1 MQKWFLKNRNAEN
14 YSAVKS
20 IVKDDLLAKV
30 LCNRGVVDA
39 DEVIDYLNDDYTKIY
54 RTDGLPDMD
63 VAREIIKDAIDN
75 HKKIRIVGDY
85 DSDGIMSTTL
95 LLRSLKTFG
104 AETSFEVPDRK
115 QDGYGI
121 NKRIVDGCIKDDV
134 SVIITCDN
142 GVSAFEAVKYAKD
155 NGIKVIVTDH
165 HLPKIEDGKEISV
178 EADAI
183 IDPKVEKSSYPFN
196 DICGAFVAFKL
207 ITYISKD
214 YEFNADLIDEI
225 TQYAAFASVT
235 DIMPLLDENRD
246 LIKRGLELINSRPA
260 KAFYHLKNELKVDKE
275 INVFHIGFILGP
287 SVNAIGRLSNANHAI
302 AAFESY
308 DDDKIIA
315 ICKELYALNQERKD
329 LTELGYEV
337 AIKEIEADENFLDKD
352 VIIVKSKDIERSV
365 AGIVAGRLKERY
377 YRPAIA
383 LYEEDGVLYGSA
395 RSIEEY
401 NLFEELNKAKELLNS
416 FGGHKLAAGLEL
428 KLDNYDKF
436 VTFINKNSNLTDDD
450 KIEKIYID
458 AFYPIDF
465 QKFSIFDTIE
475 KLKPFGEKNP
485 DVLFADKDLVL
496 KDISVFGQNRNV
508 IKLKF
513 RTKLDNIMMAILF
526 YKEDELKKDYED
538 EFNSDIYRDL
548 ASGKEIIMDI
558 CYNLR
563 INEYMNNKNL
573 EINVKHFR
581 FRRWA
586 YDRRFN

>member
-14 YSAVKS
+14 YTAVKN

-30 LCNRGVVDA
+30 LCNRGIVEEG
-39 DEVIDYLNDDYTKIY
+39 EVIDYLNDDYSLIY
-54 RTDGLPDMD
+54 RTEGLPDLEL
-63 VAREIIKDAIDN
+63 ARKIIKDAIEN

-183 IDPKVEKSSYPFN
+183 IDPKVEKSSYPFK

-225 TQYAAFASVT
+225 TQYAAFATIT

-401 NLFEELNKAKELLNS
+401 NLFDELSKAKDLLS
-416 FGGHKLAAGLEL
+416 GFGGHKLAAGLEL
-428 KLDNYDKF
+428 KLDDYDKF
-436 VTFINKNSNLTDDD
+436 VTFINNNSNLTDDD

>member
-1 MQKWFLKNRNAEN
+1 MQKWFLKNRNAES

-75 HKKIRIVGDY
+75 HKKIRVVGDY

-95 LLRSLKTFG
+95 LLRSLKSFG
-104 AETSFEVPDRK
+104 AEASFEVPDRK

-155 NGIKVIVTDH
+155 NGINVIVTDH

-183 IDPKVEKSSYPFN
+183 IDPKVEKSSYPFKE
-196 DICGAFVAFKL
+196 ICGAFVAFKL

-214 YEFNADLIDEI
+214 YDFNPDLIDEI
-225 TQYAAFASVT
+225 IQYAAFATVT

-246 LIKRGLELINSRPA
+246 LVKRGLQLMNSRPA
-260 KAFYHLKNELKVDKE
+260 KVFYHLKNELRVDKE

-302 AAFESY
+302 AAFESC
-308 DDDKIIA
+308 DDDSIIA

-329 LTELGYEV
+329 LTELGYDV
-337 AIKEIEADENFLDKD
+337 AIKEIEADEAFEDKD
-352 VIIVKSKDIERSV
+352 IIIVKSKDIERSV

-377 YRPAIA
+377 YKPAIA

-401 NLFEELNKAKELLNS
+401 NIFDELNKAKELLNS

-428 KLDNYDKF
+428 KLDNYDDF
-436 VTFINKNSNLTDDD
+436 VTLLNENSTLTDED

-465 QKFSIFDTIE
+465 QKFSTYDTIE

-485 DVLFADKDLVL
+485 AVLFADKDLVL
-496 KDISVFGQNRNV
+496 KDISVFGQNRSV

-526 YKEDELKKDYED
+526 YKEDEFKKDYED
-538 EFNSDIYRDL
+538 QFNSDIYWDL

-573 EINVKHFR
+573 EINIKHFR
-581 FRRWA
+581 FRR
-586 YDRRFN
+586 

>member
-14 YSAVKS
+14 YTAVKN

-30 LCNRGVVDA
+30 LCNRGIVEEE
-39 DEVIDYLNDDYTKIY
+39 EVIDYLNNDYSLIY
-54 RTDGLPDMD
+54 RTEGLPDLEP
-63 VAREIIKDAIDN
+63 AREIIKDAIDN

-121 NKRIVDGCIKDDV
+121 NKRIVDGCIKDDI

-183 IDPKVEKSSYPFN
+183 IDPKVEKSSYPFK

-225 TQYAAFASVT
+225 AQYAAFATIT

-337 AIKEIEADENFLDKD
+337 AIKEIEADENFPDKD

-383 LYEEDGVLYGSA
+383 LYEEDGILYGSA

-401 NLFEELNKAKELLNS
+401 NLFDELSKAKDLLS
-416 FGGHKLAAGLEL
+416 GFGGHKLAAGLEL
-428 KLDNYDKF
+428 KLDNYDDF
-436 VTFINKNSNLTDDD
+436 VTLLNNNSKLTDED

-513 RTKLDNIMMAILF
+513 RTKLDNIMTAILF

>member
-30 LCNRGVVDA
+30 LCNRGVVDD
-39 DEVIDYLNDDYTKIY
+39 DEVVDYLNDDYTKIY
-54 RTDGLPDMD
+54 RTDGLPYME

-75 HKKIRIVGDY
+75 HKKIRVVGDY

-95 LLRSLKTFG
+95 LLRSLKSFG
-104 AETSFEVPDRK
+104 AEASFEVPDRK
-115 QDGYGI
+115 ADGYGI

-134 SVIITCDN
+134 AVIITCDN

-165 HLPKIEDGKEISV
+165 HLPKIEDGKEIAV

-183 IDPKVEKSSYPFN
+183 IDPKVEKSSYPFKE
-196 DICGAFVAFKL
+196 ICGAFVAFKL

-214 YEFNADLIDEI
+214 YDFNPDLIDEI
-225 TQYAAFASVT
+225 IQYAAFATIT

-246 LIKRGLELINSRPA
+246 LVKRGLELMNSRPA
-260 KAFYHLKNELKVDKE
+260 KVFYHLKNELKVDKE

-302 AAFESY
+302 AAFESC
-308 DDDKIIA
+308 DDDSIIA

-329 LTELGYEV
+329 LTELGYDV
-337 AIKEIEADENFLDKD
+337 AVKEIEADEAFEDKD
-352 VIIVKSKDIERSV
+352 IIIVKSKDIERSV

-377 YRPAIA
+377 YKPAIA

-401 NLFEELNKAKELLNS
+401 NIFDELNKAKELLNS

-428 KLDNYDKF
+428 KLDNYDDF
-436 VTFINKNSNLTDDD
+436 VRFLNENSTLTDED

-458 AFYPIDF
+458 AFYPIDL
-465 QKFSIFDTIE
+465 QKFSTYDTIE
-475 KLKPFGEKNP
+475 KLRPFGEKNP
-485 DVLFADKDLVL
+485 AVLFADKDLIL
-496 KDISVFGQNRNV
+496 KDISVFGQNRSV

-538 EFNSDIYRDL
+538 QFNSDIYRDL

-573 EINVKHFR
+573 EINIKHFR
-581 FRRWA
+581 FRR
-586 YDRRFN
+586 

>member
-1 MQKWFLKNRNAEN
+1 MQKWFLKNRNAES

-30 LCNRGVVDA
+30 LCNRGVVDD

-63 VAREIIKDAIDN
+63 AARDIIKDAIDN
-75 HKKIRIVGDY
+75 QKKIRVVGDY

-95 LLRSLKTFG
+95 LLRGLKSFG
-104 AETSFEVPDRK
+104 AEASFEVPDRK
-115 QDGYGI
+115 ADGYGI
-121 NKRIVDGCIKDDV
+121 NKRIVDGCLKDDV
-134 SVIITCDN
+134 AVIITCDN

-165 HLPKIEDGKEISV
+165 HLPKIEDGKEIAV

-183 IDPKVEKSSYPFN
+183 IDPKVEKSSYPFKE
-196 DICGAFVAFKL
+196 ICGAFVAFKL

-214 YEFNADLIDEI
+214 YEFNPDLIDEI
-225 TQYAAFASVT
+225 IQYAAFATIT

-246 LIKRGLELINSRPA
+246 LVKRGLDLMNSRPA
-260 KAFYHLKNELKVDKE
+260 KVFYHLKNELKVDKE

-302 AAFESY
+302 AAFESC
-308 DDDKIIA
+308 DDDSIIA

-329 LTELGYEV
+329 LTELGYDV
-337 AIKEIEADENFLDKD
+337 AIKEIEADEAFEDKD
-352 VIIVKSKDIERSV
+352 IIIVKSKDIERSV

-377 YRPAIA
+377 YKPAIA

-401 NLFEELNKAKELLNS
+401 NIFDELNKAKELLNG

-428 KLDNYDKF
+428 KLDNYDDF
-436 VTFINKNSNLTDDD
+436 VTFLNENSKLTDED

-465 QKFSIFDTIE
+465 QKFSTYDTIE

-485 DVLFADKDLVL
+485 AVLFADKDLVL
-496 KDISVFGQNRNV
+496 KDISVFGQNRSV

-526 YKEDELKKDYED
+526 YKEDEFKKDYED
-538 EFNSDIYRDL
+538 QFNSDIYRDL

-573 EINVKHFR
+573 EINIKHFR
-581 FRRWA
+581 FRR
-586 YDRRFN
+586 

>member
-14 YSAVKS
+14 YTAVKN

-30 LCNRGVVDA
+30 LCNRGIVEEG
-39 DEVIDYLNDDYTKIY
+39 EVIDYLNDDYSLIY
-54 RTDGLPDMD
+54 RTEGLPDLEL
-63 VAREIIKDAIDN
+63 ARKIIKDAIDN

-104 AETSFEVPDRK
+104 ADTSFEVPDRK

-155 NGIKVIVTDH
+155 NGVNVIVTDH

-225 TQYAAFASVT
+225 IQYAAFATIT

-260 KAFYHLKNELKVDKE
+260 KAFYHLKNELKVDNE

-383 LYEEDGVLYGSA
+383 LYEEDGILYGSA

-401 NLFEELNKAKELLNS
+401 NLFDELSKAKDLLS
-416 FGGHKLAAGLEL
+416 GFGGHKLAAGLEL

-436 VTFINKNSNLTDDD
+436 VTFINNNSNLTDED

>member
-14 YSAVKS
+14 YTAVKN

-30 LCNRGVVDA
+30 LCNRGIVEEE
-39 DEVIDYLNDDYTKIY
+39 EVIDYLNDDYSLIY
-54 RTDGLPDMD
+54 RTEGLPDLEP
-63 VAREIIKDAIDN
+63 ARKIIKDAIDN

-225 TQYAAFASVT
+225 IQYAAFATIT

-246 LIKRGLELINSRPA
+246 LIKRGLELINSRSA

-401 NLFEELNKAKELLNS
+401 NLFDELSKAKDFLS
-416 FGGHKLAAGLEL
+416 GFGGHKLAAGLEL

-436 VTFINKNSNLTDDD
+436 VTFINNNSNLTDED

-485 DVLFADKDLVL
+485 DVLFADKDLFL

-513 RTKLDNIMMAILF
+513 RTKLDNIMTAILF

>member
-14 YSAVKS
+14 YTAVKN

-30 LCNRGVVDA
+30 LCNRGIVEEE
-39 DEVIDYLNDDYTKIY
+39 EVIDYLNNDYSLIY
-54 RTDGLPDMD
+54 RTEGLPDLEA
-63 VAREIIKDAIDN
+63 ARKIIKDAIEN

-225 TQYAAFASVT
+225 TQYAAFATIT

-401 NLFEELNKAKELLNS
+401 NLFDELSKAKDLLS
-416 FGGHKLAAGLEL
+416 GFGGHKLAAGLEL

-436 VTFINKNSNLTDDD
+436 VTFINNNSNLTDED

>member
-14 YSAVKS
+14 YTAVKN

-30 LCNRGVVDA
+30 LCNRGIVEEG
-39 DEVIDYLNDDYTKIY
+39 EVIDYLNDDYSLIY
-54 RTDGLPDMD
+54 RTEGLPDLEL
-63 VAREIIKDAIDN
+63 ARKIIKDAIDN

-183 IDPKVEKSSYPFN
+183 IDPKVEKSSYPFK

-225 TQYAAFASVT
+225 TQYAAFATIT

-365 AGIVAGRLKERY
+365 AGSVAGRLKERY

-401 NLFEELNKAKELLNS
+401 NLFDELSKAKDFLS
-416 FGGHKLAAGLEL
+416 GFGGHKLAAGLEL
-428 KLDNYDKF
+428 KLDNYEDF
-436 VTFINKNSNLTDDD
+436 VTLLNNNSNLTDED

-513 RTKLDNIMMAILF
+513 RTKLDNIMTAILF

>member
-14 YSAVKS
+14 YSVVKS

-75 HKKIRIVGDY
+75 HKKIRVVGDY

-95 LLRSLKTFG
+95 LLRSLESFG
-104 AETSFEVPDRK
+104 AEASFEVPDRK
-115 QDGYGI
+115 ADGYGI

-134 SVIITCDN
+134 AVIITCDN
-142 GVSAFEAVKYAKD
+142 GVSAFEAVKYAKES
-155 NGIKVIVTDH
+155 GIKVIVTDH

-183 IDPKVEKSSYPFN
+183 IDPKVEKSSYPFKE
-196 DICGAFVAFKL
+196 ICGAFVAFKL

-214 YEFNADLIDEI
+214 YDFNPDLIDEI
-225 TQYAAFASVT
+225 IQYAAFATVT

-246 LIKRGLELINSRPA
+246 LVKRGLQLMNSRPA
-260 KAFYHLKNELKVDKE
+260 KVFYHLKNELKVDKE

-302 AAFESY
+302 AAFESC
-308 DDDKIIA
+308 DDDSIIA

-329 LTELGYEV
+329 LTELGYDV
-337 AIKEIEADENFLDKD
+337 AIKEIEADEAFEDKD
-352 VIIVKSKDIERSV
+352 IIIVKSKDIERSV

-377 YRPAIA
+377 YKPAIA
-383 LYEEDGVLYGSA
+383 LYEEYGVLYGSA

-401 NLFEELNKAKELLNS
+401 NIFDELNKAKELLNS

-428 KLDNYDKF
+428 KLDNYDDF
-436 VTFINKNSNLTDDD
+436 VRFLNENSTLTDED

-465 QKFSIFDTIE
+465 QKFSTYDTIE

-485 DVLFADKDLVL
+485 AVLFADKDLVL
-496 KDISVFGQNRNV
+496 KDISVFGQNRSV

-526 YKEDELKKDYED
+526 YKEDEFKKDYED
-538 EFNSDIYRDL
+538 QFNSDIYRDL

-573 EINVKHFR
+573 EINIKHFR
-581 FRRWA
+581 FRR
-586 YDRRFN
+586 

>member
-14 YSAVKS
+14 YTAVKN

-30 LCNRGVVDA
+30 LCNRGIVEKE
-39 DEVIDYLNDDYTKIY
+39 EVIDYLNDDYSLIY
-54 RTDGLPDMD
+54 RTEGLPDLEL
-63 VAREIIKDAIDN
+63 ARKIIKDAIEN

-183 IDPKVEKSSYPFN
+183 IDPKVEKSSYPFK

-225 TQYAAFASVT
+225 IQYAAFATIT

-401 NLFEELNKAKELLNS
+401 NLFDELSKAKDFLS
-416 FGGHKLAAGLEL
+416 GFGGHKLAAGLEL

-436 VTFINKNSNLTDDD
+436 VTFINNNSNLTDED

>member
-14 YSAVKS
+14 YTAVKN

-30 LCNRGVVDA
+30 LCNRGIVEEG
-39 DEVIDYLNDDYTKIY
+39 EVIDYLNDDYSLIY
-54 RTDGLPDMD
+54 RTEGLPDLEP
-63 VAREIIKDAIDN
+63 ARKIIKDAIEN

-183 IDPKVEKSSYPFN
+183 IDPKIEKSSYPFK

-225 TQYAAFASVT
+225 TQYAAFATIT

-337 AIKEIEADENFLDKD
+337 AIKEIEADENFPDKD

-383 LYEEDGVLYGSA
+383 LYEEDGILYGSA

-401 NLFEELNKAKELLNS
+401 NLFDELSKAKDLLS
-416 FGGHKLAAGLEL
+416 GFGGHKLAAGLEL

-436 VTFINKNSNLTDDD
+436 VTFINNNSNLTDED

-573 EINVKHFR
+573 EINVKYFR

>member
-14 YSAVKS
+14 YTAVKN

-30 LCNRGVVDA
+30 LCNRGIVEEE
-39 DEVIDYLNDDYTKIY
+39 EVIDYLNDDYSLIY
-54 RTDGLPDMD
+54 RTEGLPDLEP
-63 VAREIIKDAIDN
+63 ARKIIKDVIDN

-225 TQYAAFASVT
+225 AQYAAFATIT

-308 DDDKIIA
+308 DDDMIIA

-383 LYEEDGVLYGSA
+383 LYEEDGILYGSA

-401 NLFEELNKAKELLNS
+401 NLFDELSKAKDFLS
-416 FGGHKLAAGLEL
+416 GFGGHKLAAGLEL

-436 VTFINKNSNLTDDD
+436 VTFINNNSNLTDED

-513 RTKLDNIMMAILF
+513 RTKLDNIMTAILF

-581 FRRWA
+581 FRR
-586 YDRRFN
+586 

>member
-54 RTDGLPDMD
+54 RTDGLPDME
-63 VAREIIKDAIDN
+63 VAREIIKDAIEN
-75 HKKIRIVGDY
+75 HKKIRVVGDY

-95 LLRSLKTFG
+95 LLRSLKSFG
-104 AETSFEVPDRK
+104 AEASFEVPDRK
-115 QDGYGI
+115 ADGYGI

-134 SVIITCDN
+134 AVIITCDN

-155 NGIKVIVTDH
+155 NGINVIVTDH

-183 IDPKVEKSSYPFN
+183 IDPKVEKSSYPFKE
-196 DICGAFVAFKL
+196 ICGAFVAFKL

-214 YEFNADLIDEI
+214 YDFNPDLIDEI
-225 TQYAAFASVT
+225 IQYAAFASVT

-246 LIKRGLELINSRPA
+246 LVKRGLELMNSRPA
-260 KAFYHLKNELKVDKE
+260 KVFYHLKNELKVDKE

-302 AAFESY
+302 AAFESC
-308 DDDKIIA
+308 DDDSIID

-329 LTELGYEV
+329 LTELGYDV
-337 AIKEIEADENFLDKD
+337 AVKEIEADEAFEDKD
-352 VIIVKSKDIERSV
+352 IIIVKSKDIERSV

-377 YRPAIA
+377 YKPAIA

-401 NLFEELNKAKELLNS
+401 NIFDELNKAKELLNS

-428 KLDNYDKF
+428 KLDNYDDF
-436 VTFINKNSNLTDDD
+436 VRFLNENSTLTDED

-465 QKFSIFDTIE
+465 QKFSTYDTIE

-485 DVLFADKDLVL
+485 AVLFADKDLVL
-496 KDISVFGQNRNV
+496 KDISVFGQNRSV

-526 YKEDELKKDYED
+526 YKEDEFKKDYED
-538 EFNSDIYRDL
+538 QFNHDIYRDL

-573 EINVKHFR
+573 EINIKHFR
-581 FRRWA
+581 FRR
-586 YDRRFN
+586 

>member
-54 RTDGLPDMD
+54 RTDGLPNMD
-63 VAREIIKDAIDN
+63 VAREIIKDAIDY
-75 HKKIRIVGDY
+75 HKKIRVVGDY

-95 LLRSLKTFG
+95 LLRSLKSFG
-104 AETSFEVPDRK
+104 AEASFEVPDRK
-115 QDGYGI
+115 ADGYGI

-134 SVIITCDN
+134 AVIITCDN

-183 IDPKVEKSSYPFN
+183 IDPKVEKSFYPFKE
-196 DICGAFVAFKL
+196 ICGAFVAFKL

-214 YEFNADLIDEI
+214 YDFNPDLIDEI
-225 TQYAAFASVT
+225 IQYAAFATVT

-246 LIKRGLELINSRPA
+246 LVKRGLQLMNSRPA
-260 KAFYHLKNELKVDKE
+260 KVFYHLKNELKVDKE

-302 AAFESY
+302 AAFESC
-308 DDDKIIA
+308 DDDSIIA

-329 LTELGYEV
+329 LTELGYDV
-337 AIKEIEADENFLDKD
+337 AIKEIEADEAFEDKD
-352 VIIVKSKDIERSV
+352 IIIVKSKDIERSV

-377 YRPAIA
+377 YKPAIA

-401 NLFEELNKAKELLNS
+401 NIFDELNKAKELLNS

-428 KLDNYDKF
+428 KLDNYDDF
-436 VTFINKNSNLTDDD
+436 VRFLNENSTLTDED

-465 QKFSIFDTIE
+465 QKFSTYDTIE

-485 DVLFADKDLVL
+485 AVLFADKDLIL
-496 KDISVFGQNRNV
+496 KDISVFGQNRSV

-513 RTKLDNIMMAILF
+513 RTKLDNIMMVILF
-526 YKEDELKKDYED
+526 YKEDEFKKDYED
-538 EFNSDIYRDL
+538 QFNSDIYRDL

-573 EINVKHFR
+573 EINIKHFR
-581 FRRWA
+581 FRR
-586 YDRRFN
+586 

>member
-14 YSAVKS
+14 YTAVKN

-30 LCNRGVVDA
+30 LCNRGIVEEE
-39 DEVIDYLNDDYTKIY
+39 EVIDYLNDDYSLIY
-54 RTDGLPDMD
+54 RTEGLPDLEP
-63 VAREIIKDAIDN
+63 ARKIIKDAIEN
-75 HKKIRIVGDY
+75 HMKIRIVGDY

-225 TQYAAFASVT
+225 TQYAAFATIT

-383 LYEEDGVLYGSA
+383 LYEEDGILYGSA

-401 NLFEELNKAKELLNS
+401 NLFDELSKAKDLLS
-416 FGGHKLAAGLEL
+416 GFGGHKLAAGLEL

-436 VTFINKNSNLTDDD
+436 VTFINNNSNLTDED

-563 INEYMNNKNL
+563 INEYMNNKTL

-581 FRRWA
+581 FRR
-586 YDRRFN
+586 

>member
-39 DEVIDYLNDDYTKIY
+39 DEIIDYLNDDYTKIY
-54 RTDGLPDMD
+54 MTDGLPDMD
-63 VAREIIKDAIDN
+63 VAREIIKGAIDN
-75 HKKIRIVGDY
+75 HKKIRVVGDY

-95 LLRSLKTFG
+95 LLRSLKSFG
-104 AETSFEVPDRK
+104 AEASFEVPDRK
-115 QDGYGI
+115 ADGYGI

-134 SVIITCDN
+134 AVIITCDN

-183 IDPKVEKSSYPFN
+183 IDPKVEKSSYPFKE
-196 DICGAFVAFKL
+196 ICGAFVAFKL

-214 YEFNADLIDEI
+214 YDFNPDLIDEI
-225 TQYAAFASVT
+225 IQYAAFATVT

-246 LIKRGLELINSRPA
+246 LVKRGLQLMNSRPA
-260 KAFYHLKNELKVDKE
+260 KVFYHLKNELKVDKE

-302 AAFESY
+302 AAFESC
-308 DDDKIIA
+308 DDDSIIA

-329 LTELGYEV
+329 LTELGYDV
-337 AIKEIEADENFLDKD
+337 AIKEIEADEAFEDKD
-352 VIIVKSKDIERSV
+352 IIIVKSKDIERSV

-377 YRPAIA
+377 YKPAIA

-401 NLFEELNKAKELLNS
+401 NIFDELNKAKELLNS

-428 KLDNYDKF
+428 KLDNYDNF
-436 VTFINKNSNLTDDD
+436 VRFLNENSTLTDED

-465 QKFSIFDTIE
+465 QKFSTYDTIE

-485 DVLFADKDLVL
+485 AVLFADKDLVL
-496 KDISVFGQNRNV
+496 KDISVFGQNRSV

-513 RTKLDNIMMAILF
+513 RTKLDNIMMVILF
-526 YKEDELKKDYED
+526 YKEDEFKKDYED
-538 EFNSDIYRDL
+538 QFNSDIYRDL

-573 EINVKHFR
+573 EINIKHFR
-581 FRRWA
+581 FRR
-586 YDRRFN
+586 

>member
-14 YSAVKS
+14 YTAVKN

-30 LCNRGVVDA
+30 LCNRGIVEEG
-39 DEVIDYLNDDYTKIY
+39 EVIDYLNDDYSLIY
-54 RTDGLPDMD
+54 RTEGLPDLEL
-63 VAREIIKDAIDN
+63 ARKIIKDAIDN

-104 AETSFEVPDRK
+104 ADASFEVPDRK

-225 TQYAAFASVT
+225 AQYAAFATIT

-337 AIKEIEADENFLDKD
+337 AIKEIEADKNFLDKD

-401 NLFEELNKAKELLNS
+401 NLFDELSKAKDLLS
-416 FGGHKLAAGLEL
+416 GFGGHKLAAGLEL

-436 VTFINKNSNLTDDD
+436 VTFINNNSNLTDED

-458 AFYPIDF
+458 VFYPIDF

-513 RTKLDNIMMAILF
+513 RTKLDNIMTAILF

>member
-1 MQKWFLKNRNAEN
+1 MQKWFLKNRNAES

-54 RTDGLPDMD
+54 RTEGLPDMEA
-63 VAREIIKDAIDN
+63 ARDIIKDAVDN
-75 HKKIRIVGDY
+75 HKKIRVVGDY

-95 LLRSLKTFG
+95 LLRSLKSFG
-104 AETSFEVPDRK
+104 AEASFEVPDRK
-115 QDGYGI
+115 ADGYGI
-121 NKRIVDGCIKDDV
+121 NKRIVDGCLKDGV

-183 IDPKVEKSSYPFN
+183 IDPKVEKSSYPFKE
-196 DICGAFVAFKL
+196 ICGAFVAFKL

-214 YEFNADLIDEI
+214 YDFNPDLIDEI
-225 TQYAAFASVT
+225 IQYAAFATVT

-246 LIKRGLELINSRPA
+246 LVKRGLELMNSRPA
-260 KAFYHLKNELKVDKE
+260 KVFYHLKNELRVDKE

-302 AAFESY
+302 AAFESC
-308 DDDKIIA
+308 DDDSIIT

-329 LTELGYEV
+329 LTELGYDV
-337 AIKEIEADENFLDKD
+337 AVKEIEADEAFEDKD
-352 VIIVKSKDIERSV
+352 IIIVKSKDIERSV

-377 YRPAIA
+377 YKPAIA

-401 NLFEELNKAKELLNS
+401 NIFDELNKAKELLNS

-428 KLDNYDKF
+428 KLDNYDDF
-436 VTFINKNSNLTDDD
+436 VRFLNENSTLTDED

-465 QKFSIFDTIE
+465 QKFSTYDTIE

-485 DVLFADKDLVL
+485 AVLFADKDLVL
-496 KDISVFGQNRNV
+496 KDISVFGQNRSV

-526 YKEDELKKDYED
+526 YKEDEFKKDYED
-538 EFNSDIYRDL
+538 QFNSDIYRDL

-581 FRRWA
+581 FRR
-586 YDRRFN
+586 

>member
-14 YSAVKS
+14 YTAVKN

-30 LCNRGVVDA
+30 LCNRGIV
-39 DEVIDYLNDDYTKIY
+39 EEEKVIDYLNDDYSLIY
-54 RTDGLPDMD
+54 RTEGLPDLEL
-63 VAREIIKDAIDN
+63 ARKIIKDAIDN

-104 AETSFEVPDRK
+104 ADTSFEVPDRK

-183 IDPKVEKSSYPFN
+183 IDPKVEKSSYPFK

-225 TQYAAFASVT
+225 IQYAAFATIT

-337 AIKEIEADENFLDKD
+337 AIKEIEADENFPDKD

-383 LYEEDGVLYGSA
+383 LYEEDGILYGSA

-401 NLFEELNKAKELLNS
+401 NLFDELSKAKDLLS
-416 FGGHKLAAGLEL
+416 GFGGHKLAAGLEL

-436 VTFINKNSNLTDDD
+436 VTFINNNSNLTDED

-513 RTKLDNIMMAILF
+513 RTKLDNIMTAILF

>member
-30 LCNRGVVDA
+30 LCNRGVVEEE
-39 DEVIDYLNDDYTKIY
+39 EVIDYLNDDYSLIY
-54 RTDGLPDMD
+54 RTEGLPDLELS
-63 VAREIIKDAIDN
+63 RKIIKDAIDN
-75 HKKIRIVGDY
+75 NKKIRIVGDY

-104 AETSFEVPDRK
+104 ADTSFEVPDRK

-225 TQYAAFASVT
+225 AQYAAFATIT

-401 NLFEELNKAKELLNS
+401 NLFDELSKAKDFLS
-416 FGGHKLAAGLEL
+416 GFGGHKLAAGLEL

-436 VTFINKNSNLTDDD
+436 VTFINNNSNLTDED

-513 RTKLDNIMMAILF
+513 RTKLDNIMTAILF
-526 YKEDELKKDYED
+526 YKEEELKKDYED
-538 EFNSDIYRDL
+538 QFNSDIFRDL

-581 FRRWA
+581 FRR
-586 YDRRFN
+586 

>member
-1 MQKWFLKNRNAEN
+1 MQKWFLKNRNAES

-75 HKKIRIVGDY
+75 HKKIRVVGDY

-95 LLRSLKTFG
+95 LLRSLESFE
-104 AETSFEVPDRK
+104 AEASFEVPDRK
-115 QDGYGI
+115 ADGYGI

-134 SVIITCDN
+134 AVIITCDN

-178 EADAI
+178 VADAI
-183 IDPKVEKSSYPFN
+183 IDPKVEKSSYPFKE
-196 DICGAFVAFKL
+196 ICGAFVAFKL

-214 YEFNADLIDEI
+214 YDFNSDLIDEVI
-225 TQYAAFASVT
+225 QYAAFATVT

-246 LIKRGLELINSRPA
+246 LVKRGLQLMNSRPA
-260 KAFYHLKNELKVDKE
+260 KVFYHLKNELKVDKE

-302 AAFESY
+302 AAFESC
-308 DDDKIIA
+308 DDDSIIA

-329 LTELGYEV
+329 LTELGYDV
-337 AIKEIEADENFLDKD
+337 AIKEIEADEAFEDKD
-352 VIIVKSKDIERSV
+352 IIIVKSKDIERSV

-377 YRPAIA
+377 YKPAIA

-401 NLFEELNKAKELLNS
+401 NIFDELNKAKELLNS

-428 KLDNYDKF
+428 KLDNYDDF
-436 VTFINKNSNLTDDD
+436 VRFLNENSTLTDED

-465 QKFSIFDTIE
+465 QKFSTYDTIE

-485 DVLFADKDLVL
+485 AVLFADKDLVL
-496 KDISVFGQNRNV
+496 KDISVFGQNRSV

-526 YKEDELKKDYED
+526 YKEDEFKKDYED
-538 EFNSDIYRDL
+538 QFNSDIYRDL

-573 EINVKHFR
+573 EINIKHFR
-581 FRRWA
+581 FRR
-586 YDRRFN
+586 

>member
-14 YSAVKS
+14 YTAVKN

-30 LCNRGVVDA
+30 LCNRGIVEEE
-39 DEVIDYLNDDYTKIY
+39 EVIDYLNDDYSLIY
-54 RTDGLPDMD
+54 RTEGLPDLEA
-63 VAREIIKDAIDN
+63 ARKIIKDAIDN

-104 AETSFEVPDRK
+104 ADTSFEVPDRK

-183 IDPKVEKSSYPFN
+183 IDPKVEKSSYPFK

-225 TQYAAFASVT
+225 IQYAAFASVT

-302 AAFESY
+302 AAIESY

-401 NLFEELNKAKELLNS
+401 NLFDELSKAKDLLS
-416 FGGHKLAAGLEL
+416 GFGGHKLAAGLEL

-436 VTFINKNSNLTDDD
+436 VTFINNNSNLTDED

-513 RTKLDNIMMAILF
+513 RTKLDNIMTAILF

>member
-14 YSAVKS
+14 YTAVKN

-30 LCNRGVVDA
+30 LCNRGIVEEE
-39 DEVIDYLNDDYTKIY
+39 EVIDYLNDDYSLIY
-54 RTDGLPDMD
+54 RTEGLPDLEL
-63 VAREIIKDAIDN
+63 ARKIIKDAIDN

-183 IDPKVEKSSYPFN
+183 IDPKIEKSFYPFKE
-196 DICGAFVAFKL
+196 ICGAFVAFKL

-225 TQYAAFASVT
+225 TQYAAFATIT

-401 NLFEELNKAKELLNS
+401 NLFDELNKAKDLLS
-416 FGGHKLAAGLEL
+416 GFGGHKLAAGLEL
-428 KLDNYDKF
+428 KLDDYDKF
-436 VTFINKNSNLTDDD
+436 VTFINNNSNLTDED

-458 AFYPIDF
+458 AFYSIDF

-485 DVLFADKDLVL
+485 DVLFADKDLFL
-496 KDISVFGQNRNV
+496 KGISVFGQNRNV

-513 RTKLDNIMMAILF
+513 RTKLDNIITAILF
-526 YKEDELKKDYED
+526 YKEEELKKDYED
-538 EFNSDIYRDL
+538 QFNSDIFRDL

>member
-14 YSAVKS
+14 YTAVKN

-30 LCNRGVVDA
+30 LCNRGIVEEE
-39 DEVIDYLNDDYTKIY
+39 EVIDYLNNDYSLIY
-54 RTDGLPDMD
+54 RTEGLPDLEP
-63 VAREIIKDAIDN
+63 ARKIIKDAIDN

-104 AETSFEVPDRK
+104 ADTSFEVPDRK

-183 IDPKVEKSSYPFN
+183 IDPKVEKSSYPFK

-225 TQYAAFASVT
+225 AQYAAFATIT

-337 AIKEIEADENFLDKD
+337 AIKEIEADKNFLDKD

-383 LYEEDGVLYGSA
+383 LYEEDGILYGSA

-401 NLFEELNKAKELLNS
+401 NLFDELSKAKDLLS
-416 FGGHKLAAGLEL
+416 GFGGHKLAAGLEL
-428 KLDNYDKF
+428 KLDNYDDF
-436 VTFINKNSNLTDDD
+436 VTLLNKNSNLTDDD

-485 DVLFADKDLVL
+485 DVLFADKDLFL

-513 RTKLDNIMMAILF
+513 RTKLDNIMTAILF

>member
-14 YSAVKS
+14 YTAVKN

-30 LCNRGVVDA
+30 LCNRGIV
-39 DEVIDYLNDDYTKIY
+39 EEEKVIDYLNDDYSLIY
-54 RTDGLPDMD
+54 RTEGLPDLEL
-63 VAREIIKDAIDN
+63 ARKIIKDAIDN

-104 AETSFEVPDRK
+104 ADTSFEVPDRK

-155 NGIKVIVTDH
+155 NDIKVIVTDH

-183 IDPKVEKSSYPFN
+183 IDPKVEKSSYPFK

-225 TQYAAFASVT
+225 IQYAAFATIT

-337 AIKEIEADENFLDKD
+337 AIKEIEADENFPDKD

-383 LYEEDGVLYGSA
+383 LYEEDGILYGSA

-401 NLFEELNKAKELLNS
+401 NLFDELSKAKDLLS
-416 FGGHKLAAGLEL
+416 GFGGHKLAAGLEL

-436 VTFINKNSNLTDDD
+436 VTFINNNSNLTDED

-563 INEYMNNKNL
+563 INEYMNNKTL

-581 FRRWA
+581 FRR
-586 YDRRFN
+586 

>member
-14 YSAVKS
+14 YTAVKN

-30 LCNRGVVDA
+30 LCNRGIVEEE
-39 DEVIDYLNDDYTKIY
+39 EVIDYLNNDYSLIY
-54 RTDGLPDMD
+54 RTEGLPDLEL
-63 VAREIIKDAIDN
+63 ARKIIKDAIDN

-155 NGIKVIVTDH
+155 NGVNVIVTDH

-401 NLFEELNKAKELLNS
+401 NLFDELSKAKDFLS
-416 FGGHKLAAGLEL
+416 GFGGHKLAAGLEL

-436 VTFINKNSNLTDDD
+436 VTFINNNSNLTDED

>member
-14 YSAVKS
+14 YTAVKN

-30 LCNRGVVDA
+30 LCNRGIVEEE
-39 DEVIDYLNDDYTKIY
+39 EVIDYLNEDYSLIY
-54 RTDGLPDMD
+54 RTEGLPDLEP
-63 VAREIIKDAIDN
+63 ARKIIKDAIDN

-225 TQYAAFASVT
+225 TQYAAFATIT

-383 LYEEDGVLYGSA
+383 LYEEDGILYGSA

-401 NLFEELNKAKELLNS
+401 NLFDELSKAKDFLS
-416 FGGHKLAAGLEL
+416 GFGGHKLAAGLEL

-436 VTFINKNSNLTDDD
+436 VTFINNNSNLTDED

-513 RTKLDNIMMAILF
+513 RTKLDNIMTAILF
-526 YKEDELKKDYED
+526 YKEEELKKDYED

>member
-14 YSAVKS
+14 YTAVKN

-30 LCNRGVVDA
+30 LCNRGIVEEG
-39 DEVIDYLNDDYTKIY
+39 EVIDYLNDDYSLIY
-54 RTDGLPDMD
+54 RTEGLPDLEL
-63 VAREIIKDAIDN
+63 ARKIIKDAIEN
-75 HKKIRIVGDY
+75 HKKIRIIGDY

-104 AETSFEVPDRK
+104 ADTSFEVPDRK

-183 IDPKVEKSSYPFN
+183 IDPKVEKSSYPFK

-401 NLFEELNKAKELLNS
+401 NLFDELNKAKDLLS
-416 FGGHKLAAGLEL
+416 GFGGHKLAAGLEL

-436 VTFINKNSNLTDDD
+436 VTFINNNSNLTDED

-513 RTKLDNIMMAILF
+513 RTKLDNIMTAILF

-581 FRRWA
+581 FRR
-586 YDRRFN
+586 

>member
-14 YSAVKS
+14 YTAVKN

-30 LCNRGVVDA
+30 LCNRGIVEEE
-39 DEVIDYLNDDYTKIY
+39 EVIDYLNEDYSLIY
-54 RTDGLPDMD
+54 RTEGLPDLEP
-63 VAREIIKDAIDN
+63 ARKIIKDAIDN

-225 TQYAAFASVT
+225 TQYAAFATIT

-383 LYEEDGVLYGSA
+383 LYEEDGILYGSA

-401 NLFEELNKAKELLNS
+401 NLFDELSKAKDLLS
-416 FGGHKLAAGLEL
+416 GFGGHKLAAGLEL

-436 VTFINKNSNLTDDD
+436 VTFINNNSNLTDED

-513 RTKLDNIMMAILF
+513 RTKLDNVMTAILF

-581 FRRWA
+581 FRR
-586 YDRRFN
+586 

>member
-54 RTDGLPDMD
+54 RTEGLPDMEA
-63 VAREIIKDAIDN
+63 ARVIIKDAIYH

-95 LLRSLKTFG
+95 LLRSLKSFG
-104 AETSFEVPDRK
+104 AEASFEVPDRK
-115 QDGYGI
+115 QDGYGL
-121 NKRIVDGCIKDDV
+121 NKRIVDNAIKDDV

-183 IDPKVEKSSYPFN
+183 IDPKVEKSSYPFKE
-196 DICGAFVAFKL
+196 ICGAFVAFKL

-214 YEFNADLIDEI
+214 YDFNPDLIDEI
-225 TQYAAFASVT
+225 IQYAAFATIT

-246 LIKRGLELINSRPA
+246 LVKRGLELMDSRPA
-260 KAFYHLKNELKVDKE
+260 KVFYHLKNELKVDKE

-302 AAFESY
+302 AAFESC
-308 DDDKIIA
+308 DDDNIIA

-329 LTELGYEV
+329 LTELGYDV
-337 AIKEIEADENFLDKD
+337 AIKEIEADEAFGDKD
-352 VIIVKSKDIERSV
+352 IIIVKSKDIERSV

-377 YRPAIA
+377 YKPAIA

-401 NLFEELNKAKELLNS
+401 NIFDELNKAKELLNG

-428 KLDNYDKF
+428 KLDNYDDF
-436 VTFINKNSNLTDDD
+436 VTLLNENSKLTDED

-465 QKFSIFDTIE
+465 QKFSTYDTIE

-485 DVLFADKDLVL
+485 AVLFADKDLVL
-496 KDISVFGQNRNV
+496 KDISVFGQNRSV

-513 RTKLDNIMMAILF
+513 RTKLDNIMTAILF
-526 YKEDELKKDYED
+526 YKEDEFKKDYED
-538 EFNSDIYRDL
+538 QFNSDIYRDL

-573 EINVKHFR
+573 EINIKHFR
-581 FRRWA
+581 FRR
-586 YDRRFN
+586 

>member
-54 RTDGLPDMD
+54 GTDGLPYMD

-75 HKKIRIVGDY
+75 HKKIRVVGDY

-95 LLRSLKTFG
+95 LLRSLKSFG
-104 AETSFEVPDRK
+104 AEASFEVPDRK

-183 IDPKVEKSSYPFN
+183 IDPKVEKSSYPFKE
-196 DICGAFVAFKL
+196 ICGAFVAFKL

-214 YEFNADLIDEI
+214 YDFNPDLIDEI
-225 TQYAAFASVT
+225 IQYAAFATVT

-246 LIKRGLELINSRPA
+246 LVKRGLELMNSRPA
-260 KAFYHLKNELKVDKE
+260 KVFYHLKNELKVDKE

-302 AAFESY
+302 AAFESC
-308 DDDKIIA
+308 DDDSIIA

-329 LTELGYEV
+329 LTELGYDV
-337 AIKEIEADENFLDKD
+337 AIKEIEADEAFEDKD
-352 VIIVKSKDIERSV
+352 IIIVKSKDIERSV

-377 YRPAIA
+377 YKPAIA

-401 NLFEELNKAKELLNS
+401 NIFDELNKAKELLNS

-428 KLDNYDKF
+428 KLDNYDDF
-436 VTFINKNSNLTDDD
+436 VRFLNENSTLTDED

-465 QKFSIFDTIE
+465 QKFSTYDTIE

-485 DVLFADKDLVL
+485 AVLFADKDLIL
-496 KDISVFGQNRNV
+496 KDISVFGQNRSV

-538 EFNSDIYRDL
+538 QFNSDIYRDL

-573 EINVKHFR
+573 EINIKNFR
-581 FRRWA
+581 FRR
-586 YDRRFN
+586 

>member
-155 NGIKVIVTDH
+155 NDIKVIVTDH

-183 IDPKVEKSSYPFN
+183 IDPKVEKSSYPFK

-401 NLFEELNKAKELLNS
+401 NLFDELSKAKDLLS
-416 FGGHKLAAGLEL
+416 GFGGHKLAAGLEL
-428 KLDNYDKF
+428 KLDDYDKF
-436 VTFINKNSNLTDDD
+436 VTFINNNSNLTDED

-581 FRRWA
+581 FRR
-586 YDRRFN
+586 

>member
-30 LCNRGVVDA
+30 LCNRGVVDD

-54 RTDGLPDMD
+54 RTDGLPDME

-95 LLRSLKTFG
+95 LLRSLESFG
-104 AETSFEVPDRK
+104 AEASFEVPDRK
-115 QDGYGI
+115 ADGYGI

-134 SVIITCDN
+134 AVIITCDN

-183 IDPKVEKSSYPFN
+183 IDPKVEKSSYPFKE
-196 DICGAFVAFKL
+196 ICGAFVAFKL

-214 YEFNADLIDEI
+214 YDFNPDLIDEI
-225 TQYAAFASVT
+225 IQYAAFATVT

-246 LIKRGLELINSRPA
+246 LVKRGLQLMNSRPA
-260 KAFYHLKNELKVDKE
+260 KVFYHLKNELKVDKE

-302 AAFESY
+302 AAFESC
-308 DDDKIIA
+308 DDDSIIV

-329 LTELGYEV
+329 LTELGYDV
-337 AIKEIEADENFLDKD
+337 AVKEIEADEAFEDKD
-352 VIIVKSKDIERSV
+352 IIIVKSKDIERSV

-377 YRPAIA
+377 YKPAIA

-401 NLFEELNKAKELLNS
+401 NIFDELNKAKDLLNS

-428 KLDNYDKF
+428 KLDNYDDF
-436 VTFINKNSNLTDDD
+436 VRFLNENSTLTDED

-465 QKFSIFDTIE
+465 QKFSTYDTIE

-485 DVLFADKDLVL
+485 AVLFADKDLIL
-496 KDISVFGQNRNV
+496 KDISVFGQNRSV

-538 EFNSDIYRDL
+538 QFNSDIYRDL

-573 EINVKHFR
+573 EINIKHFR
-581 FRRWA
+581 FRR
-586 YDRRFN
+586 

>member
-1 MQKWFLKNRNAEN
+1 MQKWFLKNRNAEY

-30 LCNRGVVDA
+30 LCNRGVVEA

-54 RTDGLPDMD
+54 RTDGLPDMET
-63 VAREIIKDAIDN
+63 AREIIKDAIEN

-165 HLPKIEDGKEISV
+165 HLPKIEDGNEISV

-183 IDPKVEKSSYPFN
+183 IDPKVEKSSYSFK

-225 TQYAAFASVT
+225 IQYAAFATIT

-337 AIKEIEADENFLDKD
+337 AIKEIEAYENFLDKD

-401 NLFEELNKAKELLNS
+401 NLFDELSKAKDFLS
-416 FGGHKLAAGLEL
+416 GFGGHKLAAGLEL

-436 VTFINKNSNLTDDD
+436 VTFINNNSNLTDED

>member
-54 RTDGLPDMD
+54 MTDGLPDMD
-63 VAREIIKDAIDN
+63 VARKIIKDAIDN
-75 HKKIRIVGDY
+75 HKKIRVVGDY

-95 LLRSLKTFG
+95 LLRSLESFG
-104 AETSFEVPDRK
+104 AEASFEVPDRK
-115 QDGYGI
+115 ADGYGI

-134 SVIITCDN
+134 AVIITCDN

-183 IDPKVEKSSYPFN
+183 IDPKVEKSSYPFKE
-196 DICGAFVAFKL
+196 ICGAFVAFKL

-214 YEFNADLIDEI
+214 YDFNPDLIDEI
-225 TQYAAFASVT
+225 IQYAAFATVT

-246 LIKRGLELINSRPA
+246 LVKRGLELMNSRPA
-260 KAFYHLKNELKVDKE
+260 KVFYHLKNELRVDKE

-302 AAFESY
+302 AAFESC
-308 DDDKIIA
+308 DDDSIIA

-329 LTELGYEV
+329 LTELGYDV
-337 AIKEIEADENFLDKD
+337 AIKEIEADKAFEDKD
-352 VIIVKSKDIERSV
+352 IIIVKSKDIERSV

-377 YRPAIA
+377 YKPAIA

-401 NLFEELNKAKELLNS
+401 NIFDELNKAKELLNS

-428 KLDNYDKF
+428 KLDNYDDF
-436 VTFINKNSNLTDDD
+436 VRFLNENSTLTDED

-465 QKFSIFDTIE
+465 QKFSTYDTIE

-485 DVLFADKDLVL
+485 AVLFADKDLVL
-496 KDISVFGQNRNV
+496 KDISVFGQNRSV

-526 YKEDELKKDYED
+526 YKEDEFKKDYED
-538 EFNSDIYRDL
+538 QFNSDIYRDL

-573 EINVKHFR
+573 EINIKHFR
-581 FRRWA
+581 FRR
-586 YDRRFN
+586 